1 MTITTDI
8 VGADPDLDFTQYHDD
23 DRVYIFN
30 TYYLLTAN
38 NKSQNGENNS
48 IIQNSQCNGKGRVE
62 VFS

>member
-38 NKSQNGENNS
+38 NKSP
-48 IIQNSQCNGKGRVE
+48 NGKNY
-62 VFS
+62 SIL